1 MPAVFYIRDWQH
13 RLERRSAIPDRTPG
27 LTSQER
33 KQPIEPLMSKQDT
46 DLNQKE
52 AVSQKDCAQRFIFE
66 NADLRG
72 EIVSLSS
79 SLTESLSAHDYP
91 VTVKA
96 LLGELAA
103 AAVLLSSTLKFEGI
117 LSLQAK
123 GDGPLSLLMVECTD
137 QKTFRA
143 LARWDE
149 ENTDKLTAK
158 GLSGL
163 LGNGQLVMTIDPHKG
178 NRYQGIV
185 PLHHETLA
193 EGLNAYFKQSE
204 QLPTRFWLASNGDQG
219 AGILLQALP
228 ASIEQ
233 EEGERQ
239 ESWSRMVMLADT
251 ATEAEM
257 LELEHESLL
266 LRLFHEEEVRVF
278 DREAVTFS
286 CNCSRPRS
294 AKILASLGREE
305 AESMVAD
312 LGKIE
317 MGCQFC
323 SQTYTFTVQDV
334 AEIFRG
340 NEPKTH

>member
-1 MPAVFYIRDWQH
+1 
-13 RLERRSAIPDRTPG
+13 
-27 LTSQER
+27 
-33 KQPIEPLMSKQDT
+33 MSKQDT
-46 DLNQKE
+46 ALSPKTALSSKE
-52 AVSQKDCAQRFIFE
+52 ALSQKDCAQRFIFE

-72 EIVSLSS
+72 EIVSLGS
-79 SLTESLSAHDYP
+79 SLTESLAAHDYP
-91 VTVKA
+91 VNVKA

-149 ENTDKLTAK
+149 ENTDQLTAK

-185 PLHHETLA
+185 PLHHETLT
-193 EGLNAYFKQSE
+193 EGLNAYFRQSE
-204 QLPTRFWLASNGDQG
+204 QLPTRFWLAGNGDQG

-239 ESWSRMVMLADT
+239 ESWNRMVTLADT

-257 LELEHESLL
+257 LELEHEALL

-278 DREAVTFS
+278 DREAVSFS

-294 AKILASLGREE
+294 AKILASLGQEE

-323 SQTYTFTVQDV
+323 SQTYTFTAQDV
-334 AEIFRG
+334 AEIFQG

>member
-1 MPAVFYIRDWQH
+1 M
-13 RLERRSAIPDRTPG
+13 
-27 LTSQER
+27 
-33 KQPIEPLMSKQDT
+33 
-46 DLNQKE
+46 
-52 AVSQKDCAQRFIFE
+52 SQKDCAQRFIFE

-72 EIVSLSS
+72 EIVSLSD
-79 SLTESLSAHDYP
+79 SLTESLAAHDYP
-91 VTVKA
+91 VNVKA
-96 LLGELAA
+96 LLGELVA

-149 ENTDKLTAK
+149 ESTDKLAAK

-163 LGNGQLVMTIDPHKG
+163 LGQGQLVLTVDPHKG

-204 QLPTRFWLASNGDQG
+204 QLSTRFWLASNGVQG

-228 ASIEQ
+228 ESIET
-233 EEGERQ
+233 EAVERQ
-239 ESWSRMVMLADT
+239 ESWSRMTMLADT
-251 ATEAEM
+251 VTEAEM

-278 DREAVTFS
+278 DREAVAFN

-294 AKILASLGREE
+294 AKILASLGQEE

-312 LGKIE
+312 LGTIE

-323 SQTYTFTVQDV
+323 SQTYIFTAQDV
-334 AEIFRG
+334 SEIFQG
-340 NEPKTH
+340 NQPKTH

>member
-1 MPAVFYIRDWQH
+1 
-13 RLERRSAIPDRTPG
+13 
-27 LTSQER
+27 
-33 KQPIEPLMSKQDT
+33 MSTQDT
-46 DLNQKE
+46 ALNE
-52 AVSQKDCAQRFIFE
+52 EASAVSQKDCAQRFIFE

-72 EIVSLSS
+72 EIVSLSD
-79 SLTESLSAHDYP
+79 SLTESLAAHNYP
-91 VTVKA
+91 VNVKA
-96 LLGELAA
+96 LLGELVA

-143 LARWDE
+143 LARWEE

-163 LGNGQLVMTIDPHKG
+163 LGNGQLVLTVDPHKG

-193 EGLNAYFKQSE
+193 DGLNDYFKQSE

-219 AGILLQALP
+219 CGLLLQALP
-228 ASIEQ
+228 SSIQNDEA
-233 EEGERQ
+233 ERQ
-239 ESWSRMVMLADT
+239 ESWSRIAMLADT
-251 ATEAEM
+251 VTDAEM
-257 LELEHESLL
+257 LELEHEELL

-278 DREAVTFS
+278 DREPVAFS

-294 AKILASLGREE
+294 AKILASLGQEE

-312 LGKIE
+312 LGKID

-323 SQTYTFTVQDV
+323 SHTYTFTAQDV

-340 NEPKTH
+340 NQPKTH